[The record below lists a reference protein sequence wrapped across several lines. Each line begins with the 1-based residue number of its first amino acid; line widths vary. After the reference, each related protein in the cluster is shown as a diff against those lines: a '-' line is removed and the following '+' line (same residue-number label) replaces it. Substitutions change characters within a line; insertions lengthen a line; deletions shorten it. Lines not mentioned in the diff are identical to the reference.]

1 METGHQTSRTWLI
14 PVIFAVFAS
23 AIFSIYLNFP
33 EVSDEERIHL
43 KYPRNLEDA
52 KLLGRVLSK
61 YKENNYSVVLSA
73 VIVVYITLQSF
84 AIPGSL
90 FLTILSGYLFPF
102 PIALLLVC
110 SCSAIGAAICFTL
123 SHLFGRSFV
132 LSKFPERIAKWQVD
146 LAKHRD
152 DFLNYMIFLRVTPIV
167 PNWLINIASPLLD
180 VPLAPFFWG
189 TFLGVAPPSFLY
201 IQAGSTLEQLTHTSN
216 ETMMMRI
223 AARRRFLTLGATR
236 NPTEI
241 STFGDRNY
249 GTSKTSRP
257 LLQHRVILNIQSER
271 NFVGIAASAAR
282 HLLKLRYFVATGVI
296 GGSVAART
304 WYDEWKSNLPDLSL
318 PEWAQFDS
326 NPAWMEFSQKVKDLK
341 IGFGAEKEGW
351 MAKFEEFKKKRNE
364 ERENGENNETPPTAE
379 PLVLA
384 SLMSAFSAKNS
395 DEDGQKKDQKS
406 AEERIQKLQEEMLK
420 TQSQYQRELERLE
433 KENKVLKQR
442 LLLGDQGA
450 VRRLKRLKRSLI
462 DMYSEVLD
470 LLNEYDSSYNTA
482 DNLPRVVV
490 VGDQSAGK
498 TSVLEMV
505 AQARIF
511 PRGSGEMMTRAPVKV
526 TLSEGPYHVAQF
538 KDSSREFDL
547 TKESDLQ
554 QLRNETEVRMR
565 NSVKDGQSV
574 SNEVIA
580 LTVKGPNLPRMVLVD
595 LPGVIS
601 TVTADMAKNT
611 KDDIIRMSK
620 AHMENPN
627 AIILC
632 IQDGSVDAERSNVT
646 DLVSSIDPSG
656 KRTILVLTKVDL
668 AEKNLANPD
677 RIKKILEGKL
687 FPMKALGYFGVV
699 TGRGNSAESIDDIR
713 KYEESFF
720 SGSQLL
726 RDGVLKPSQMTTRNM
741 SLAVSDCFWRMVRD
755 SIESQAD
762 AFRASRFNLETEW
775 KNNFPRIRQLDRD
788 ELFDKAKGEILDEI
802 VNLSLVGVEEWEK
815 VLQEKLWSG
824 ISSHVFDQI
833 LMPAFASSSSGS
845 FNTTVDI
852 RLKHFADKELAQK
865 SISTGWETLREVFL
879 RQINQDART
888 RRDHDSVF
896 DPLKEAVI
904 EEAMGT
910 HKWDE
915 KAMDY
920 LRVIQLNAM
929 EDRAV
934 QDKRSWD
941 AACNFLHR
949 AASERLAKIKTQLNE
964 DRGPGWASK
973 WFMWKT
979 PTANNHY
986 SCVIQDEL
994 YSILAND
1001 PEHKQALTDDDITV
1015 IRRNIETKGVGDIP
1029 NEMIRKQWKLVF
1041 KKHFLERIINSSRD
1055 CLSLYQMYR
1064 QGMVEGNDLDC
1075 QTIVLFYRIQKMVT
1089 LTCNA
1094 LRQQITN
1101 TEQRRLE
1108 KEIKEVLDDWS
1119 QENEKKKQYLTGRRV
1134 DLAEEL
1140 NQVRRIQEKLEEFM
1154 AQLQREK
1161 V

>member
-1 METGHQTSRTWLI
+1 
-14 PVIFAVFAS
+14 
-23 AIFSIYLNFP
+23 
-33 EVSDEERIHL
+33 
-43 KYPRNLEDA
+43 
-52 KLLGRVLSK
+52 
-61 YKENNYSVVLSA
+61 
-73 VIVVYITLQSF
+73 
-84 AIPGSL
+84 
-90 FLTILSGYLFPF
+90 
-102 PIALLLVC
+102 
-110 SCSAIGAAICFTL
+110 
-123 SHLFGRSFV
+123 
-132 LSKFPERIAKWQVD
+132 
-146 LAKHRD
+146 
-152 DFLNYMIFLRVTPIV
+152 
-167 PNWLINIASPLLD
+167 
-180 VPLAPFFWG
+180 
-189 TFLGVAPPSFLY
+189 
-201 IQAGSTLEQLTHTSN
+201 
-216 ETMMMRI
+216 MMMRGVVNH
-223 AARRRFLTLGATR
+223 RRRLLLNPIVTSSGRISSTVIPGQLQYDNRQHLSTLSNGGGGGGGHYVYRRA
-236 NPTEI
+236 
-241 STFGDRNY
+241 G
-249 GTSKTSRP
+249 
-257 LLQHRVILNIQSER
+257 LLQKRPTVINLRSER
-271 NFVGIAASAAR
+271 AFIGIAASAAR

-304 WYDEWKSNLPDLSL
+304 WYEEWKSNLPDLTL
-318 PEWAQFDS
+318 PEWFDAHGTW
-326 NPAWMEFSQKVKDLK
+326 NEFSTRIKGIKE
-341 IGFGAEKEGW
+341 GFGGLDGNGQWAAEW
-351 MAKFEEFKKKRNE
+351 MAKFEQFKRQKNE
-364 ERENGENNETPPTAE
+364 ENGGENGGGEGGGEIPGKE

-384 SLMSAFSAKNS
+384 SLMSAFGSKKE
-395 DEDGQKKDQKS
+395 DEKDDKKDAKS

-442 LLLGDQGA
+442 LLLSDDKA
-450 VRRLKRLKRSLI
+450 ATRLKRLKRSLI

-470 LLNEYDSSYNTA
+470 LLNEYDSSYNTS

-538 KDSSREFDL
+538 RDSSREFDL

-565 NSVKDGQSV
+565 NSVRDGKTV
-574 SNEVIA
+574 SNEVIS

-601 TVTADMAKNT
+601 TVTADMARET

-656 KRTILVLTKVDL
+656 KRTILVLTKVDM

-699 TGRGNSAESIDDIR
+699 TGRGNSSDSIEEIR

-720 SGSQLL
+720 NSRHLL

-755 SIESQAD
+755 SIESQTD
-762 AFRASRFNLETEW
+762 AFRAAKFNLEAEW
-775 KNNFPRIRQLDRD
+775 KNHFLRIRQLNRD
-788 ELFDKAKGEILDEI
+788 ELYDKARGEILDEI
-802 VNLSLVGVEEWEK
+802 VNLSLIGVEEWEK
-815 VLQEKLWSG
+815 LLQEKLWSG

-833 LMPAFASSSSGS
+833 LMPAYASSSSGS

-852 RLKHFADKELAQK
+852 KLKHFADKQLAQK
-865 SISTGWETLREVFL
+865 SIETGWDTLKEVFF

-888 RRDHDSVF
+888 RKDHDPVF

-904 EEAMGT
+904 EEAMLT
-910 HKWDE
+910 HGWDD

-941 AACNFLHR
+941 SACNFLHK
-949 AASERLAKIKTQLNE
+949 AASERLASVKKQLTE

-973 WFMWKT
+973 WLMWKT
-979 PTANNHY
+979 PTVDNHY

-994 YSILAND
+994 YSILQAD

-1015 IRRNIETKGVGDIP
+1015 IRRNIEVKGVPDVP
-1029 NEMIRKQWKLVF
+1029 TETIRKQWKLVF
-1041 KKHFLERIINSSRD
+1041 KKHFLERIINSSKD
-1055 CLSLYQMYR
+1055 CLSMYQMYR
-1064 QGMVEGNDLDC
+1064 QGMIEGQDIDC
-1075 QTIVLFYRIQKMVT
+1075 QTIVLFYRIQKMVN

-1101 TEQRRLE
+1101 TEHRRLE

-1119 QENEKKKQYLTGRRV
+1119 QESEIKKKYLTGRRV
-1134 DLAEEL
+1134 ELAEEIQ
-1140 NQVRRIQEKLEEFM
+1140 QVRRIQEKLEEFM